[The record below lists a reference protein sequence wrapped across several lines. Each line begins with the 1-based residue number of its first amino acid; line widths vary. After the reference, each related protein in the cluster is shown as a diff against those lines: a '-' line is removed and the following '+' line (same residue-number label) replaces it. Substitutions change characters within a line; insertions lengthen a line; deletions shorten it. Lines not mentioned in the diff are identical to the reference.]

1 MRYRCQLV
9 EDDEILF
16 SGLMD
21 TSNIKMNFKSA
32 FVELKLTD
40 VLGVMTENDE
50 SLELEDDEPII
61 KTIEE
66 LIEVLLRKLI
76 NIGSSDFEGDEI
88 GTSIDYPDIPLL
100 EDSVYDLLTVDWD
113 SWVAPADFLGEG
125 NVYYSLSETSVDTI
139 QLEIFKVWFNDNL
152 GVAYVRRETY
162 EIYPTTYVFSSE
174 EFTVQETFSSEDD
187 VIEWIE
193 DIWGEITNVHEL
205 TVSDKTYTIN
215 SDGLLTLD
223 GNIYPELF
231 VLPEETPV
239 WDVMKGVLS
248 IGLMYLTVLPD
259 STIALKPK
267 FRETPI
273 AIMDNVIDLE
283 IEAFNIDESTL
294 LDNIE
299 VFRLYDCIKEELYSG
314 IQQLSP
320 NKYSLRMYGNK
331 PEIGDVIRVEN
342 IKMKVSEVPSWTKGQ
357 VFELKAWDV

>member
-1 MRYRCQLV
+1 MRLNIYDTFGGDLVTYFNVIEADIDPLALTSVNFWKREARTAKLKIVKNNFFVESILKNPLRFRYCNKRTKYLRYRCQLV

-16 SGLMD
+16 SGMMD

-113 SWVAPADFLGEG
+113 SWLPPNETWGEG
-125 NVYYSLSETSVDTI
+125 DLYYSLSETSVDTI

-174 EFTVQETFSSEDD
+174 EFTVQETFSSEDG
-187 VIEWIE
+187 VIEW
-193 DIWGEITNVHEL
+193 
-205 TVSDKTYTIN
+205 
-215 SDGLLTLD
+215 
-223 GNIYPELF
+223 
-231 VLPEETPV
+231 
-239 WDVMKGVLS
+239 
-248 IGLMYLTVLPD
+248 
-259 STIALKPK
+259 
-267 FRETPI
+267 
-273 AIMDNVIDLE
+273 
-283 IEAFNIDESTL
+283 
-294 LDNIE
+294 
-299 VFRLYDCIKEELYSG
+299 
-314 IQQLSP
+314 
-320 NKYSLRMYGNK
+320 
-331 PEIGDVIRVEN
+331 
-342 IKMKVSEVPSWTKGQ
+342 
-357 VFELKAWDV
+357 